1 MILSKPILPDTM
13 PEPQFQITPLDIAT
27 DVADVTSVW
36 NASLPGYP
44 LPASSLQKLIP
55 KRIAHHLVARITSPS
70 TSETKIIGFALTYQ
84 SPAHHSG
91 PSGYL
96 AALAVHPDHQN
107 RGIGTGLIS
116 EILTFYRAKYA
127 PCNVILG
134 SSFPRLWPGV
144 PRDLPDGVVDFF
156 ARRGF
161 RFRDPGIR
169 SVDLFRG
176 IEGFVLERE
185 ANVNRY
191 VERARE
197 GGFTFGVLREA
208 GFEECLEGQR
218 RNFADNTAWV
228 EMFETLNPKTYP
240 SSIMVAY
247 GPDGKQIGWTLM
259 LSPSS
264 PILQENWALPP
275 LCGPETGLIGCVGID
290 QGARGTGI
298 GLALV
303 SHAMKDM
310 RDRGIRG
317 VFVDWV
323 AMEGYYEK
331 LGFEVWRGYRV
342 GEIS

>member
-1 MILSKPILPDTM
+1 M
-13 PEPQFQITPLDIAT
+13 PEPQFQITPLDIS
-27 DVADVTSVW
+27 ADLAGVTSVW

-55 KRIAHHLVARITSPS
+55 KPTAHHLVARTSSHSPT
-70 TSETKIIGFALTYQ
+70 TSEGKIIGFVLSYQ
-84 SPAHHSG
+84 SPTHHSG

-96 AALAVHPDHQN
+96 AVLAVHPKHHN
-107 RGIGTGLIS
+107 KGIGTALIS
-116 EILTFYRAKYA
+116 DILTFYRAKYT

-134 SSFPRLWPGV
+134 SSFPRFWPGV
-144 PRDLPDGVVDFF
+144 PRDLPDGVVNFF
-156 ARRGF
+156 AKRGF
-161 RFRDPGIR
+161 RFRDPGMR
-169 SVDLFRG
+169 SVDLFRV
-176 IEGFVLERE
+176 IEGFGTERE
-185 ANVNRY
+185 ANVSRY

-197 GGFTFGVLREA
+197 GGFTFGVLRED
-208 GFEECLEGQR
+208 GFEECIEGQR
-218 RNFADNTAWV
+218 RNFADNAAWV
-228 EMFETLNPKTYP
+228 EMFETLDPNTHP

-247 GPDGKQIGWTLM
+247 APGGKQIGWTLM

-275 LCGPETGLIGCVGID
+275 LCGPDTGLIGCVGID
-290 QGARGTGI
+290 QDARGTGI

-303 SHAMKDM
+303 SHAMEDM
-310 RDRGIRG
+310 RNRGIRG

-342 GEIS
+342 AGVS